1 MNISLSLTKYH
12 HYPNL
17 AILTSCTSLYLSVSW
32 LQNCQYRTNATSIV
46 HSKLDYCNSLYFSLP
61 NSQINRLQQIQN
73 SLAHT
78 VVKSHRFSHITPV
91 IKSLR
96 WLKIKERI
104 EYKLLSLTYK
114 VLTTSQPTYLSKL
127 VTVQSPRSARSSSVV
142 TISRP
147 PTSSSLKITNRS
159 FQHAARNKLPHSFC
173 EPHPHPGLSPS
184 HYPTH
189 VGSTLSSPPL
199 SPPSITLSLFH
210 SRLKTHLFL
219 KSFPP

>member
-1 MNISLSLTKYH
+1 MILVDLSIKTYISKQLSLAENYLLDSAVRD
-12 HYPNL
+12 PVRDV
-17 AILTSCTSLYLSVSW
+17 SCL
-32 LQNCQYRTNATSIV
+32 
-46 HSKLDYCNSLYFSLP
+46 K
-61 NSQINRLQQIQN
+61 
-73 SLAHT
+73 
-78 VVKSHRFSHITPV
+78 VK
-91 IKSLR
+91 
-96 WLKIKERI
+96 ECI

-114 VLTTSQPTYLSKL
+114 VLTTSKPTYLFKL
-127 VTVQSPRSARSSSVV
+127 VTVQSPRSTQSSSVV

-159 FQHAARNKLPHSFC
+159 FQHAAPRLWNKLPHSFC

-219 KSFPP
+219 KSFSP